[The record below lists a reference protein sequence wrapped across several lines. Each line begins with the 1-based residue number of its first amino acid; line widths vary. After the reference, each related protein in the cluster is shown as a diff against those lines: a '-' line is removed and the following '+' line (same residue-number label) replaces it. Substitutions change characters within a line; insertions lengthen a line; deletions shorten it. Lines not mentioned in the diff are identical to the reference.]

1 VVFLRE
7 GEWLHVRAHHGS
19 IPVVD
24 HRVARDRAS
33 GRAAFDRAPVH
44 VHDYA
49 AAGDEF
55 PEGQTL
61 ALRHGYRTI
70 LSIPLL
76 REGSAIGVITIRR
89 AEVRPFSDKQ
99 IRLIETFADQAVIAI
114 ENTRLF
120 EEVQARTRE
129 LTETLERQTATSE
142 ILGVISRSPT
152 DTQPVFDIIA

>member
-1 VVFLRE
+1 LVATFADQAVIAINNVGLFEEVQARTRELEETLQYQTATGEILGVIAASPTDIQPVLQSVAESACRLCKAYDAVVFLRE

-70 LSIPLL
+70 LSIPL
-76 REGSAIGVITIRR
+76 
-89 AEVRPFSDKQ
+89 
-99 IRLIETFADQAVIAI
+99 
-114 ENTRLF
+114 
-120 EEVQARTRE
+120 
-129 LTETLERQTATSE
+129 
-142 ILGVISRSPT
+142 
-152 DTQPVFDIIA
+152 